1 MTEFTGA
8 TPGQA
13 KVTLEDGSEVVVQ
26 MPLVTDAHIRD
37 LPQEIEGAQIL
48 PLPQGIPEHLKHPGC
63 NDPDCEWH
71 RRTVDR
77 SQAPGPA
84 EKHEAEPG
92 VLPCGLSMQHV
103 VQRADI
109 TYRQLNHWTTSGR
122 LQAHRHV
129 GDTVVAYRST
139 PTGSGVPACWPYE
152 EVAKAARVKKLL
164 ELGFDLEPAVLLA
177 NSRLV
182 IKETLQRLIAVE
194 VDLILAESGEA
205 SLRYLLGLEVSDG

>member
-1 MTEFTGA
+1 MTELTGV

-37 LPQEIEGAQIL
+37 LPQQINDALIL
-48 PLPQGIPEHLKHPGC
+48 PLPKPSEA
-63 NDPDCEWH
+63 
-71 RRTVDR
+71 V
-77 SQAPGPA
+77 

-92 VLPCGLSMQHV
+92 VLPCGLSQGHALK
-103 VQRADI
+103 RAGI
-109 TYRQLNHWTTSGR
+109 SYRQLNFWTTTGR

-129 GDTVVAYRST
+129 GDEVVAYRST
-139 PTGSGVPACWPYE
+139 STGSGVPACWPLA
-152 EVAKAARVKKLL
+152 EVAKAARIKKLL
-164 ELGFDLEPAVLLA
+164 DMGFDLEPAVLLA